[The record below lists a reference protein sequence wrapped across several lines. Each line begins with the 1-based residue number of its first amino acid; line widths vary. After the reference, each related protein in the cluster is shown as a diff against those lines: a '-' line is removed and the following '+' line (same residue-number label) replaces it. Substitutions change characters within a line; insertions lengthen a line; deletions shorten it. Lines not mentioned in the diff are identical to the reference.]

1 MQVFKRSR
9 SHVLGPLLGS
19 ALCAAITLSCAEE
32 PAPQFGEALD
42 LYRQNNLVEALPLFS
57 VAAET
62 GKDAESY
69 AYLAETYRRLRQT
82 QKAADAARQAIDL
95 DHCNSFAHTVLATSY
110 NPMYS
115 AWEYTDADSTWRHLM
130 KAVECDSTDGNAWS
144 WIWTQAVLRKDRTME
159 RSALRQMINTGFLPP
174 PLLSFNRWL
183 LRNLPEGAILLTNGD
198 WDTYPSVALQQIEG
212 FRPDVAI
219 VNRSLLNLFWY
230 AEYLRDRYGLLLP
243 FADEQLAYLEA
254 RPDDTGQVLLISD
267 QFLIGWVDMK
277 RSGELTRPIAVS
289 VTVSGPALIPNLR
302 DGLQYA
308 GSFWLWHADPVEAP
322 LDTALVRTCLSGIDP
337 NDFAGPFASPD
348 DRSPV
353 RMTVSNRLVDNV
365 TVAGLRYADALI
377 KAGRNAEALEMLSWT
392 EGFQEKAEWES
403 PLVKRITQLREAAAD
418 GTQ

>member
-1 MQVFKRSR
+1 MQVFKRS
-9 SHVLGPLLGS
+9 HPQVHLPLFAS
-19 ALCAAITLSCAEE
+19 ALCAILVLSCAKE
-32 PAPQFGEALD
+32 PAPQLDEAMD

-57 VAAET
+57 VAAEA
-62 GKDAESY
+62 GEDAESY

-82 QKAADAARQAIDL
+82 QKAATAARQAIDL

-115 AWEYTDADSTWRHLM
+115 SWEHTDADSTWRHLM
-130 KAVECDSTDGNAWS
+130 KAVACDSTDGNAWS
-144 WIWTQAVLRKDRTME
+144 WIWTQAIFREDRAME
-159 RSALRQMINTGFLPP
+159 RTALRQMIKTGFLPP

-183 LRNLPEGAILLTNGD
+183 LRDLPEGAIFVTNGD

-219 VNRSLLNLFWY
+219 VNRSLLNLYWY
-230 AEYLRDRYGLLLP
+230 AEYLRDRYGLPLP
-243 FADEQLAYLEA
+243 FADEELAYLDA
-254 RPDDTGQVLLISD
+254 RTDESGQVLLIAD
-267 QFLIGWVDMK
+267 QFMSGWVEMK

-289 VTVSGPALIPNLR
+289 VTVSGPALIPEIGNAA
-302 DGLQYA
+302 QYA
-308 GSFWLWHADPVEAP
+308 GSFWLWHADPFEAP
-322 LDTALVRTCLSGIDP
+322 LDTALVRASLSGIDP
-337 NDFAGPFASPD
+337 NDFAGPFASPN

-353 RMTVSNRLVDNV
+353 RMTVSNRLVDNI

-392 EGFQEKAEWES
+392 EGFQEKTEWES
-403 PLVKRITQLREAAAD
+403 PLAERITQLREAAAD